1 LFITFEGIEGCGK
14 STQAKLVVDR
24 LIDMEISTILTLEP
38 GGTEIGHDIRKILLD
53 TRNQGLSPFAELL
66 LYAADRAQH
75 VDEVILPALSEGKW
89 VVCDRF
95 FDATT
100 AYQGYGRG
108 QDILLIKA
116 LNEKAASGIRP
127 DITFLIDCPVQV
139 GLKRALTRNK
149 ILRQEAQARFEKE
162 DMTFHE
168 AVRQGYLKI
177 AKEEPKRFFVVDGTL
192 SEDRLAET
200 IIEHI
205 RPFILKSGIQ
215 AS

>member
-1 LFITFEGIEGCGK
+1 MFITFEGIEGCGK
-14 STQAKLVVDR
+14 STQAKRLVDH
-24 LIDMEISTILTLEP
+24 LTDMEISAILTLEP
-38 GGTEIGHDIRKILLD
+38 GGTKIGHDIRRILLD
-53 TRNQGLSPFAELL
+53 TQNQGLSPFAELL

-75 VDEVILPALSEGKW
+75 VDEVIIPALSEGKW

-100 AYQGYGRG
+100 AYQGFGRG
-108 QDILLIKA
+108 QDIPSIRS

-127 DITFLIDCPVQV
+127 HITFLIDCPVQV
-139 GLKRALTRNK
+139 GLERALRRNK
-149 ILRQEAQARFEKE
+149 ILQQEAQARFEKE

-205 RPFILKSGIQ
+205 RPYILKSGFE